1 MAVAVLSK
9 LFARHSAL
17 LAQSGVDC
25 QKDHARQTVSLAPEP
40 EIRTLHDVM
49 PAAVRRLPAHKSM
62 LLVAGVLL
70 ILFGVGN
77 WATGAVRTRPYVEY
91 LRLHPG
97 PKLRNQNLKAD
108 LLEPPDEERQE
119 RDVARAKLEFYQVVL
134 SGGRFMVLLGSVCLI
149 GGWAARRVRRYPNL
163 VPSGR

>member
-1 MAVAVLSK
+1 
-9 LFARHSAL
+9 
-17 LAQSGVDC
+17 
-25 QKDHARQTVSLAPEP
+25 
-40 EIRTLHDVM
+40 M

-77 WATGAVRTRPYVEY
+77 WATGAVRTRPHAEY

-108 LLEPPDEERQE
+108 LLEPPDDERQE

-149 GGWAARRVRRYPNL
+149 GGWVAHRVRRYPNL